1 MPDGD
6 CGLYRDRLVKTG
18 LAGLRRGGETDGR
31 SDNKDNQLERFSV
44 RHIRQ

>member
-1 MPDGD
+1 
-6 CGLYRDRLVKTG
+6 LVEG
-18 LAGLRRGGETDGR
+18 GLRRGGEPDGR